1 MTSRF
6 FLQKQILVLVSLFII
21 HASFAQQKPNII
33 IIYADDV
40 GYGDLSCYGM
50 TSIQTPHIDG
60 LAAEGLKFTDAH
72 STSATCTPSRYGIL
86 MGKYPWRQ
94 KGTGV
99 APGDAS
105 LIIPRDKGTM
115 PAALQKAGYQ
125 TAVIGKWHLGLGNGE
140 TINWNGDI
148 RPGPNEVG
156 FNYAFIMPATLD
168 RVPCVYV
175 EDHHVVNLDQ
185 QDPIEVNYQH
195 KIGNEPTGKENPEML
210 RMKPDPQQGHN
221 QTIVDSISRI
231 GWMSGGHSAR
241 WRDEDIAGTIT
252 KKAIQFIGKNKQQ
265 PFFLYFATGDIH
277 VPRYPHS
284 MFRGKS
290 GMGLRGD
297 AILQLDYTVGQIM
310 HTLDSLHLAENTLVI
325 FSSDNGPVVNDGYLD
340 GSVEHLGDHRPGGL
354 LRGGKYSIFEAG
366 TRVPFIVK
374 WPGQVKAGKTTN
386 ALFSQVDLYASLAR
400 LTGQKLSNGDGQ
412 DSFDRLDVLLGK
424 SHENRPFLVE
434 DARGLSITRGPWKY
448 IVPNS
453 GAAYDKA
460 VNIELGNLPQPQLYN
475 MRNDISE
482 QHNVADKHPDV
493 VKELAALLD
502 KIKENIP

>member
-1 MTSRF
+1 MTTRF
-6 FLQKQILVLVSLFII
+6 TASKQLVLFVALFFACAVS
-21 HASFAQQKPNII
+21 AQQKPNII

-50 TSIQTPHIDG
+50 TRIHTPNIDR
-60 LAAEGLKFTDAH
+60 LAVEGLRFSNAH

-86 MGKYPWRQ
+86 TGKYPWRQ

-105 LIIPRDKGTM
+105 LIIPMNKGTM
-115 PAALQKAGYQ
+115 PLTLQQAGYQ
-125 TAVIGKWHLGLGNGE
+125 TAAIGKWHLGLGTNG
-140 TINWNGDI
+140 TIDWNGDI
-148 RPGPNEVG
+148 KPGPNEVG
-156 FNYAFIMPATLD
+156 FTYSFIMPATLD

-175 EDHHVVNLDQ
+175 ENHRVVNLDPN
-185 QDPIEVNYQH
+185 DPIAVNYQH
-195 KIGNEPTGKENPEML
+195 KIGNDPTGKENPEML
-210 RMKPDPQQGHN
+210 RIKPDPQQGHN
-221 QTIVDSISRI
+221 QTIIDSISRI

-241 WRDEDIAGTIT
+241 WKDEDIAGTIT
-252 KKAIQFIGKNKQQ
+252 QKAIQFIGKNKQQ

-297 AILQLDYTVGQIM
+297 AILQLDYTVGQIV
-310 HTLDSLHLAENTLVI
+310 HALDSLHLTNNTLII

-340 GSVEHLGDHRPGGL
+340 GSVEHLGDHHPGGA

-366 TRVPFIVK
+366 TRVPLIVK

-386 ALFSQVDLYASLAR
+386 ALFSQVDLYASLA
-400 LTGQKLSNGDGQ
+400 KLAGHSLNNGDGP
-412 DSFDRLDVLLGK
+412 DSFERLRVLLGK
-424 SHENRPFLVE
+424 RDEDRAFLIE
-434 DARGLSITRGPWKY
+434 DARGLSVTKGQWKY
-448 IVPNS
+448 IVPNN

-460 VNIELGNLPQPQLYN
+460 VNIELGNLPKPQLYN
-475 MRNDISE
+475 MQTDIREQYNVAE
-482 QHNVADKHPDV
+482 QHPEI

-502 KIKENIP
+502 KVKADN